1 MSTVIRSRGSV
12 WTGDPVGIPP
22 FSKRGA
28 ASQKQDQSN
37 YFDQSRQRD
46 KHSSEPTIRQT
57 TNKQP
62 ALSAG
67 KRMQTSHKYICFRL
81 WLGDN
86 VA

>member
-12 WTGDPVGIPP
+12 TGDPVGIPP

-28 ASQKQDQSN
+28 ASQKQDQRN
-37 YFDQSRQRD
+37 YFDQSQQRD
-46 KHSSEPTIRQT
+46 KHSREPTIKQT
-57 TNKQP
+57 TNIQTG
-62 ALSAG
+62 LSMG
-67 KRMQTSHKYICFRL
+67 KRVQTSHKCICFRL